1 MTIVLLTLVIACLL
15 LLPEVRKH
23 GMVTVL
29 RGSGSALNLSVA
41 VPGAELTGH
50 GVSHKALSQDPLIE
64 QSRVFQR
71 PKTER

>member
-1 MTIVLLTLVIACLL
+1 
-15 LLPEVRKH
+15 
-23 GMVTVL
+23 MVTVL